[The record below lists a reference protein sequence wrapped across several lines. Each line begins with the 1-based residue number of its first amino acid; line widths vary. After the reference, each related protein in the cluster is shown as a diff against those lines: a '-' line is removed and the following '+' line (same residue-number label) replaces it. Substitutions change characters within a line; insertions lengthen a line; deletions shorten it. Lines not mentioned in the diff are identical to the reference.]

1 MKKASG
7 VLEMALLLCFIAC
20 ISVALLNVFNNQKRQ
35 LTNMSTVVCRDPS
48 MCKDIEK

>member
-20 ISVALLNVFNNQKRQ
+20 ISVALLKVFNNQKIQ
-35 LTNMSTVVCRDPS
+35 LSNMSTVECRDS
-48 MCKDIEK
+48 SKCK